1 MMQNKLFDQILNRPP
16 QKIDVNAHLY
26 GIHRWWWETG
36 DSFLII
42 QSSLIQ
48 DSMRC
53 CSVCVCVYYQELHSD
68 RDPVY
73 PRSQCDHKVT
83 YNPPLAVILYGAL
96 SLSTCAHTYLP
107 TRTTV
112 QWLNTWRTKQPHRPL
127 LSPCCAVLLAFDFSL
142 PSPLASL
149 SYFFI
154 PVFFFFFNRWWQT
167 HTNSMFSC
175 VCVCTQT
182 YNRCRLN
189 THIYRLFLCALYIYM
204 CVWWWRS
211 VPPSLCWASHLV

>member
-42 QSSLIQ
+42 RSSLIQ

-96 SLSTCAHTYLP
+96 SLSLSLYLRTHIFAHAYD
-107 TRTTV
+107 RSM
-112 QWLNTWRTKQPHRPL
+112 TKYMTDKTAASSIVVPL
-127 LSPCCAVLLAFDFSL
+127 LCCVTRIRFFPSISARKSLL
-142 PSPLASL
+142 
-149 SYFFI
+149 FFY
-154 PVFFFFFNRWWQT
+154 
-167 HTNSMFSC
+167 SC
-175 VCVCTQT
+175 
-182 YNRCRLN
+182 L
-189 THIYRLFLCALYIYM
+189 LLL
-204 CVWWWRS
+204 
-211 VPPSLCWASHLV
+211 L